1 MRATCPSSKISKSGT
16 KIREW
21 VGSNFQHSGGNVNKD
36 HNVSVC
42 VSGTAGAAFNL
53 NFRGSVFQGAP
64 ADEQVNR

>member
-1 MRATCPSSKISKSGT
+1 MSLVQNLKVWDENPG
-16 KIREW
+16 
-21 VGSNFQHSGGNVNKD
+21 VGRLEFPTVRHSGGNVNKD